1 MTQQVNIIRLEC
13 KTSGHNKFYEIWLEE
28 PQSNQWKVMF
38 QYGAI
43 GNSPLQGTKT
53 QTPVQRYEADNIYQR
68 LMNEKLAKGYVKV
81 GGSAPASY
89 TNVPAKKT
97 APTSSYAG
105 KYLPP
110 MLLTAADETMLG
122 KFLKDEDW
130 VAQQKMNGKRVVIEC
145 HNGIV
150 VGYNRKNQE
159 CPIPTGVAKEM
170 KGLGN
175 LLLDGEMVKDV
186 FHVFDALVL
195 ADKPI
200 VGFSYEKRCDKL
212 VDFFLNNT
220 SDYVQRVPHSCGFK
234 DKKKLVDELM
244 KNNEEG
250 VVFKR
255 IDAAYSPGKIEN
267 LAKAIAVKIKFYR
280 EDSFQIISW
289 NQKSSIEIGAYDK
302 NGNLVSVGNVTV
314 PAKYADQI
322 VEGYVV
328 RVRYLY
334 ATKAN
339 QLFQP
344 VLCPDEDGDVV
355 QSDLLKMDC
364 KLSKLKYEGKAD
376 AKKDD
381 DIGRNILV

>member
-1 MTQQVNIIRLEC
+1 MPQKVNEVRLEC
-13 KTSGHNKFYEIWLEE
+13 VTSGHNKFYCIWLEE
-28 PQSNQWKVMF
+28 PKPGQWVVNF

-53 QTPVQRYEADNIYQR
+53 QSPVARYEADSIYAR
-68 LMNEKLAKGYVKV
+68 LMTEKVAKGYVKV
-81 GGSAPASY
+81 GGSAPPSY
-89 TNVPAKKT
+89 TSVPAKKT
-97 APTSSYAG
+97 APATSYAG

-122 KFLKDEDW
+122 KFLKDDDW
-130 VAQQKMNGKRVVIEC
+130 VAQQKMNGKRIVIER
-145 HNGIV
+145 HNGTT

-159 CPIPTGVAKEM
+159 CPIPQTVVKDLSDQE
-170 KGLGN
+170 N
-175 LLLDGEMVKDV
+175 LLLDGEMVGGV

-195 ADKPI
+195 ENKPV
-200 VGFSYEKRCDKL
+200 VGHSYTKRCDLL
-212 VDFFLNNT
+212 VDFFNDN
-220 SDYVQRVPHSCGFK
+220 SFDYIKRVPHAFGLK
-234 DKKKLVDELM
+234 GKKNLVDQLQKE
-244 KNNEEG
+244 NQEG
-250 VVFKR
+250 IVFKHV
-255 IDAAYSPGKIEN
+255 DAAYTPGKIEN

-280 EDSFQIISW
+280 EDSFEVISW

-314 PAKYADQI
+314 PAKYAKQI
-322 VEGYVV
+322 VNGYVV

-355 QSDLLKMDC
+355 QSDLDRFDC
-364 KLSKLKYEGKAD
+364 KLSKLKFEGKAD
-376 AKKDD
+376 AGGGDEL
-381 DIGRNILV
+381 GRNILV